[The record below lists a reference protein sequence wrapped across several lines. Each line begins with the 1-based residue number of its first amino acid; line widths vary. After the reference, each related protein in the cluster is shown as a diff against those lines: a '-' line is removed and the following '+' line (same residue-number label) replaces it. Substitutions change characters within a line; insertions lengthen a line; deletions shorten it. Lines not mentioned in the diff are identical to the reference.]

1 MNTSKILQYYSRAA
15 KTNSIKARK
24 QYLFLGSYYE
34 WRQAR
39 NILSQANRGI
49 GGVSRRDAMRWLNLS
64 SKRMRERYNA
74 LKGV

>member
-1 MNTSKILQYYSRAA
+1 MNTSKMLKYYSRAA

-24 QYLFLGSYYE
+24 QFLFIASYYE

-39 NILSQANRGI
+39 DILSQANRGA
-49 GGVSRRDAMRWLNLS
+49 GGISRRDAMRWLNRC
-64 SKRMRERYNA
+64 SKRMRERYSA